1 MPALVWW
8 TSAVVLIVASGIDLR
23 TRRVPNWLAVPFL
36 VGGLATQSIKG
47 GLPGSGRS
55 LAGVALACL
64 VFGVPWFIGAMGMG
78 DLKLAAGVGAWI
90 GPAQFVTASVF
101 TALAGGVLAVGWA
114 LWHGALGATAAAFP
128 PHSEKLKELRPESIR
143 ATTMRVRA
151 YHARPGI
158 DPSPDRKY
166 RGSWWNTAG
175 MKPSVIMLPII
186 WSP

>member
-8 TSAVVLIVASGIDLR
+8 TSAVVLVVASGIDLR

-114 LWHGALGATAAAFP
+114 LWHGALGASLDSAGDLLTPWRASLP
-128 PHSEKLKELRPESIR
+128 REKR
-143 ATTMRVRA
+143 RVRERTDA
-151 YHARPGI
+151 TALPYAPAIAIGTLLSFLAR
-158 DPSPDRKY
+158 
-166 RGSWWNTAG
+166 
-175 MKPSVIMLPII
+175 
-186 WSP
+186 